1 MTGAITHTIVGFFPS
16 REAAETAVS
25 DLVREGFARDQISM
39 IASDKRGAATL
50 TDHTPNVGP
59 IESTGSLEDTGEKA
73 AIGALAGTI
82 LGIAA
87 LAIPGIGPA
96 IAAGPLAMALT
107 GAAAGAATG
116 GLVGVMTKDGVPEES
131 AQRYSKAI
139 GSGSV
144 MVSVHATPERVD
156 HASDVLDRNGAIDI
170 DEPGE
175 HILGT
180 PATTA
185 DDDFANRAPL
195 TEVPKFDDSNNFR
208 ARQRA
213 RVRNVFVH
221 PGITGHGPTPY

>member
-16 REAAETAVS
+16 REVAETAIS

-39 IASDKRGAATL
+39 IASDRRGASTVTGDA
-50 TDHTPNVGP
+50 PNIGP

-73 AIGALAGTI
+73 AIGAMAGTI

-96 IAAGPLAMALT
+96 IAAGPLAMAIT

-116 GLVGVMTKDGVPEES
+116 GLIGVLTRDGVPEES
-131 AQRYSKAI
+131 ARRYSKAI
-139 GSGSV
+139 SSGSV
-144 MVSVHATPERVD
+144 MVSVHAPPERVD

-175 HILGT
+175 HIAGT
-180 PATTA
+180 PAATTG
-185 DDDFANRAPL
+185 DDFANRAPL
-195 TEVPKFDDSNNFR
+195 TEVPKFDQSTGVR
-208 ARQRA
+208 ARQLA
-213 RVRNVFVH
+213 RRRNVDIH
-221 PGITGHGPTPY
+221 PGITGGGPTS